1 MSYDLQIWSV
11 HSASAPEG
19 LPTPTTWKAND
30 QSWIHERRDWQVV
43 LGRSVKV
50 LPEDVPETVAQT
62 LPGIAYLTELN
73 LSPID
78 APETAR
84 KFLSRSAAAIAKA
97 IHGVV
102 FDPQADYDT
111 LPSEIK
117 RFARP
122 GPSESASV
130 ISMSWW
136 FIEGPV
142 ARGEFTSLLDVLKA
156 ELPEGLPRRYGSFEP
171 PEHVFAETGR
181 EHFLT
186 FLSEQLKGKIVV
198 WYPSA
203 PVSHVH
209 LGLPENIGA
218 SKRGFR
224 SAYFTLDVDAE
235 VLSQAGW
242 QSALKRLWH
251 SLSHVLQPFYG
262 DIRTR
267 TGYRRN
273 RGRYWLTRST
283 QRHPVTA
290 WWWSGLPC
298 GPAHAVVLG
307 KPYADLWPAF
317 ASRAVAESG
326 FVFADSDDWR
336 VAQDVFEWVGEPR
349 SDLRQVNQADWP
361 DVVPREY
368 PANWPF
374 EPPRPP

>member
-11 HSASAPEG
+11 HPAPSSDV
-19 LPTPTTWKAND
+19 LPKPTTWIANG
-30 QSWIHERRDWQVV
+30 QLWTHERRDWQVV
-43 LGRSVKV
+43 VGRSVKV
-50 LPEDVPETVAQT
+50 LPEDVPEVVAQA
-62 LPGIAYLTELN
+62 LPGIAYLTELS
-73 LSPID
+73 LSPFD

-84 KFLSRSAAAIAKA
+84 KLLSRSAAAIGKA
-97 IHGVV
+97 IHGVI
-102 FDPQADYDT
+102 FDPQADQVT
-111 LPSEIK
+111 LPSGIK

-122 GPSESASV
+122 GASESASV

-136 FIEGPV
+136 FIEGPA
-142 ARGEFTSLLDVLKA
+142 ARGEFGPLLDVLKA
-156 ELPEGLPRRYGSFEP
+156 KLPEGLPRRYGSFEP

-186 FLSEQLKGKIVV
+186 FLAEHLKGQIVV
-198 WYPSA
+198 WYPSV

-209 LGLPENIGA
+209 LGLPEDIGA

-242 QSALKRLWH
+242 QTALKHLWH
-251 SLSHVLQPFYG
+251 SLSHILQPFYG

-290 WWWSGLPC
+290 WWWCGLPR

-307 KPYADLWPAF
+307 KPYDELWPAF
-317 ASRAVAESG
+317 ARKAVAESG
-326 FVFADSDDWR
+326 LLFADSDDWR
-336 VAQDVFEWVGEPR
+336 VAQDMFERVGEEPPG
-349 SDLRQVNQADWP
+349 LGQVSQASWP
-361 DVVPREY
+361 EVVPREY

-374 EPPRPP
+374 GSPRLP